1 MLLITI
7 MEDNYLMDL
16 NFLSLDENS
25 IDLIEFFLKLTNAF
39 LPSTRPQI
47 SQLFS
52 EKKCPQ

>member
-25 IDLIEFFLKLTNAF
+25 IDLIEFF
-39 LPSTRPQI
+39 
-47 SQLFS
+47 
-52 EKKCPQ
+52 